1 MEHSFSTQGSQLQWR
16 VMLSTSDV
24 TSTPSMDGMILWYEE
39 GYPDRP
45 RLDVGDD
52 DEWDWIS
59 TQFLN
64 ESSVTASDDSVVGQ
78 EVLAAPSLVDAFN
91 DHIPQNG
98 VGTVDVPIAVK
109 VASSGRVK
117 LSALDITYRLRTR
130 ALDATMESSVLAP
143 DGDQRLLIV
152 RAAPGDDVM
161 RIEGLDISLTRNVGD
176 RPTFSWS
183 IGGGCSGTQP
193 TNASLTFDHGNC
205 TSSTASDGTLIVRMP
220 MTSDWSWMINRTS
233 RPS

>member
-1 MEHSFSTQGSQLQWR
+1 
-16 VMLSTSDV
+16 
-24 TSTPSMDGMILWYEE
+24 MILWYEE

-109 VASSGRVK
+109 GASSGRVK
-117 LSALDITYRLRTR
+117 LSA
-130 ALDATMESSVLAP
+130 
-143 DGDQRLLIV
+143 
-152 RAAPGDDVM
+152 
-161 RIEGLDISLTRNVGD
+161 
-176 RPTFSWS
+176 
-183 IGGGCSGTQP
+183 
-193 TNASLTFDHGNC
+193 
-205 TSSTASDGTLIVRMP
+205 
-220 MTSDWSWMINRTS
+220 RTS
-233 RPS
+233 PTG

>member
-1 MEHSFSTQGSQLQWR
+1 
-16 VMLSTSDV
+16 
-24 TSTPSMDGMILWYEE
+24 MILWYEE

-109 VASSGRVK
+109 GCLKWASEALRPGHHLPVENQ
-117 LSALDITYRLRTR
+117 SARCHDGEQCARTR
-130 ALDATMESSVLAP
+130 RRPASP
-143 DGDQRLLIV
+143 D
-152 RAAPGDDVM
+152 RAG
-161 RIEGLDISLTRNVGD
+161 RT
-176 RPTFSWS
+176 
-183 IGGGCSGTQP
+183 GG
-193 TNASLTFDHGNC
+193 
-205 TSSTASDGTLIVRMP
+205 
-220 MTSDWSWMINRTS
+220 
-233 RPS
+233 